1 MDLNG
6 KTVVITGANGGLGR
20 VVADVAARYGAS
32 LVLLDIAF
40 SDTDIA
46 ANSDKR
52 RCINLDLCNLAA
64 CQQCFSSIG
73 SFDALL
79 NLAGGFAMGATAYSD
94 SDEEWDFLFKVNVTT
109 LRNAIKAATPVL
121 LEQGSGAIVNVG
133 ALGALQGAANMS
145 AYATSKSVVMRITES
160 LSAELREQGINV
172 NAVLPSVIDTER
184 NRADMPDADPSKWVA
199 PEDLANVICFLASD
213 AARAVH
219 GALLPVRG
227 LS

>member
-1 MDLNG
+1 MDLSG

-20 VVADVAARYGAS
+20 SVAEVAAQWGAN

-40 SDTDIA
+40 SDA
-46 ANSDKR
+46 ELANSSEQR
-52 RCINLDLCNLAA
+52 RCINVDLCDLHA
-64 CQQCFSSIG
+64 CQQCFKAIG

-79 NLAGGFAMGATAYSD
+79 NLAGGFAMGATAYEER
-94 SDEEWDFLFKVNVTT
+94 DEEWDFLFKVNVTT
-109 LRNAIKAATPVL
+109 LRNAVKAATPL
-121 LEQGSGAIVNVG
+121 LLAKGQGAIVNVG
-133 ALGALQGAANMS
+133 ALGALQGSANMS
-145 AYATSKSVVMRITES
+145 AYAASKSVVMRITES

-199 PEDLANVICFLASD
+199 PQDLANVICFLASD
-213 AARAVH
+213 GARAVH